1 MYMFKIGMLYFHNFL
16 KIALFKRIMSK
27 KKYKQKRAKKKKN
40 RKRGKG
46 KHRGRSVGGKP
57 TALEK
62 VMVYNDQ
69 YLLERVLSYLSW
81 GEKKK
86 KNFTLPSHF
95 GVSHHMMAC
104 VHSNSARDHAA
115 FSLWF
120 ETCCDENGAFTFN
133 GTRLSE
139 DLFRK
144 VVWKNYYN
152 GERTDEIIQ
161 ACRSGCF
168 ASKHTSHQKVKSLR
182 RNYTMLMLFSSD
194 LLTSVQTHP
203 VLAKY
208 AYHLVGQWMVGH
220 VKDWSK
226 EVHKMGFFGQLREVF
241 YFWTKAQKL
250 GFPLSFR
257 AKVTAFD
264 WYSKAILKDFKAKD
278 LKYKNFI

>member
-1 MYMFKIGMLYFHNFL
+1 MP
-16 KIALFKRIMSK
+16 K

-46 KHRGRSVGGKP
+46 KHRGSSVGDEPK
-57 TALEK
+57 ALEK
-62 VMVYNDQ
+62 VMFHNDQ
-69 YLLERVLSYLSW
+69 YLLERVLSYLPW

-86 KNFTLPSHF
+86 KNFTVPSHF
-95 GVSHHMMAC
+95 GVSRHMMMC
-104 VHSNSARDHAA
+104 MYSNSARDHAA

-120 ETCCDENGAFTFN
+120 EECCDENGMFKFN
-133 GTRLSE
+133 GTHLSE
-139 DLFRK
+139 DIFRK

-161 ACRSGCF
+161 ACRSACF
-168 ASKHTSHQKVKSLR
+168 SSEHTSHQKVKSLR
-182 RNYTMLMLFSSD
+182 RNYSMLMLFHSN
-194 LLTSVQTHP
+194 LLTSVETHP

-208 AYHLVGQWMVGH
+208 AYHLLGQWMVGH
-220 VKDWSK
+220 VKDWYK
-226 EVHKMGFFGQLREVF
+226 EVHKTGFFGQLREVF
-241 YFWTKAQKL
+241 HFWTKAQKL
-250 GFPLSFR
+250 GFPLSFQ